1 MTDVRAE
8 RWEGATAAELA
19 ARWGVPAVHLFE
31 RIGSTNDAARALAD
45 AGAAAGTVVIAEEQL
60 AGRGRGGKEWA
71 SPPGLGIWMTVIL
84 RPATLPAPGLL
95 PILVG
100 LAAAE
105 TGVDFISVGALTH
118 SAPALDLSL
127 QLRALPA

>member
-45 AGAAAGTVVIAEEQL
+45 AGAPRAPSSSPRSSSPGAG
-60 AGRGRGGKEWA
+60 
-71 SPPGLGIWMTVIL
+71 
-84 RPATLPAPGLL
+84 
-95 PILVG
+95 
-100 LAAAE
+100 AAE
-105 TGVDFISVGALTH
+105 RSGRRRRGWGSG
-118 SAPALDLSL
+118 
-127 QLRALPA
+127 